1 MAELWA
7 LLISAQ
13 DNPSGIPDSLL
24 DMKREEIIKK
34 KVNTKKK
41 KFLQFSF
48 TLVVTGK
55 RRKRARKQRQGTGK
69 GPRTREIGQGEEIQ
83 G

>member
-41 KFLQFSF
+41 NFLQFSF